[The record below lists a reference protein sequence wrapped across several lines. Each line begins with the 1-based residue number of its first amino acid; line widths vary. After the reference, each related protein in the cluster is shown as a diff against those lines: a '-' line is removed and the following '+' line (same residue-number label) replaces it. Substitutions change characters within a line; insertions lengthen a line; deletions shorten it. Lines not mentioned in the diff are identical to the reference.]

1 MTKATHTILQLLKS
15 LQTIQDKLR
24 FLFLLILFIACD
36 IEEVKDD
43 SIVAKVGE
51 DELKK
56 SDLANVVPFNISETD
71 SIEFVENFIS
81 NWIVNKSLFKKA
93 EINLTELEINEIKNR
108 TNNYYE
114 ELIVDKYRSKLL
126 MNNSDTI
133 VTYVEIQ
140 NYYNE
145 NIGNFLLSNNILKA
159 RYVKLNNK
167 NYNLR
172 EIKRRF
178 RRYNAQDKI
187 FFDSIS
193 IQISNYFLSD
203 SIWINSELFFQKI
216 PILSEDEIKRI
227 VKNNLYFVKED
238 SLDVYLIKVNDKKMV
253 SEISPIEYIEDRLSE
268 ILLYKKKVNYLKK
281 IEKEVLENE

>member
-1 MTKATHTILQLLKS
+1 M
-15 LQTIQDKLR
+15 R
-24 FLFLLILFIACD
+24 FLFFLILFIACD
-36 IEEVKDD
+36 IKEVKDD

-51 DELKK
+51 YELKN
-56 SDLANVVPFNISETD
+56 SDLANVVPLNISETD
-71 SIEFVENFIS
+71 SVEFVENFIS

-93 EINLTELEINEIKNR
+93 EINLTGLEINEIKNS

-114 ELIVDKYRSKLL
+114 ELIIDKYRSKLL

-133 VTYVEIQ
+133 VTYAEIQ

-178 RRYNAQDKI
+178 KRYNTQDKI

-203 SIWINSELFFQKI
+203 STWINSELFFQKI

-238 SLDVYLIKVNDKKMV
+238 SLDVYLIKVNDKKMI
-253 SEISPIEYIEDRLSE
+253 SEISPIEYIQDRLSE
-268 ILLYKKKVNYLKK
+268 ILLNKKKVNYLKK

>member
-1 MTKATHTILQLLKS
+1 M
-15 LQTIQDKLR
+15 R
-24 FLFLLILFIACD
+24 FLFFLILFIACD
-36 IEEVKDD
+36 IKEVKDD

-51 DELKK
+51 YELKN

-71 SIEFVENFIS
+71 SVEFVENFIS

-93 EINLTELEINEIKNR
+93 EINLTGLEISEIKNS
-108 TNNYYE
+108 TNYYYE
-114 ELIVDKYRSKLL
+114 ELIIDKYRSKLL

-133 VTYVEIQ
+133 VTYAEIQ

-178 RRYNAQDKI
+178 RRYNTQDKI

-203 SIWINSELFFQKI
+203 STWINSELFFQKI

-268 ILLYKKKVNYLKK
+268 ILLNKKKVNYLKK

>member
-1 MTKATHTILQLLKS
+1 MS

-24 FLFLLILFIACD
+24 FLFFLILLIACD
-36 IEEVKDD
+36 IRDVKDD
-43 SIVAKVGE
+43 SIVAKKGE
-51 DELKK
+51 SELKK
-56 SDLANVVPFNISETD
+56 SDLADVVPLNISESD

-81 NWIVNKSLFKKA
+81 NWIVKKSLFEKA
-93 EINLTELEINEIKNR
+93 EINLTELELNEIKNS

-114 ELIVDKYRSKLL
+114 ELIIDKYRSKLL
-126 MNNSDTI
+126 MNNNDTI
-133 VTYVEIQ
+133 VTYDEIQ

-145 NIGNFLLSNNILKA
+145 NIGNFLLSNDILKA
-159 RYVKLNNK
+159 RYVKLNSK

-178 RRYNAQDKI
+178 RRFNYQDKI

-203 SIWINSELFFQKI
+203 SIWINSELFFRKI

-238 SLDVYLIKVNDKKMV
+238 SLDVYLIKINDKKMV
-253 SEISPIEYIEDRLSE
+253 SEISPIEYIQDRLSE
-268 ILLYKKKVNYLKK
+268 ILLNKKKVNYLKK

>member
-1 MTKATHTILQLLKS
+1 M
-15 LQTIQDKLR
+15 R
-24 FLFLLILFIACD
+24 FLFFLILFIACD
-36 IEEVKDD
+36 IKEVKDD

-51 DELKK
+51 YELKN

-71 SIEFVENFIS
+71 SVEFVENFIS

-93 EINLTELEINEIKNR
+93 EINLTGLEINEIKNS

-114 ELIVDKYRSKLL
+114 ELIIDKYRSKLL

-133 VTYVEIQ
+133 VTYAEIQ

-178 RRYNAQDKI
+178 RRYNTQDKI

-193 IQISNYFLSD
+193 IQISITFYRTQHGL
-203 SIWINSELFFQKI
+203 
-216 PILSEDEIKRI
+216 ILSYFFKKYQYSAKMKLKELLKTIYILSKRT
-227 VKNNLYFVKED
+227 LW
-238 SLDVYLIKVNDKKMV
+238 M
-253 SEISPIEYIEDRLSE
+253 YI
-268 ILLYKKKVNYLKK
+268 
-281 IEKEVLENE
+281 

>member
-1 MTKATHTILQLLKS
+1 M
-15 LQTIQDKLR
+15 R
-24 FLFLLILFIACD
+24 FLILIILFIACD
-36 IEEVKDD
+36 IREAKDD
-43 SIVAKVGE
+43 SIVAKVGQY
-51 DELKK
+51 ELKK
-56 SDLANVVPFNISETD
+56 SDLDNVVPFNISESD
-71 SIEFVENFIS
+71 SVEFVENFIS
-81 NWIVNKSLFKKA
+81 NWIVKKSLFEKA
-93 EINLTELEINEIKNR
+93 EINLTVFEINEIKNS

-114 ELIVDKYRSKLL
+114 ELIIDKYRSKLL
-126 MNNSDTI
+126 TNNSDTI
-133 VTYVEIQ
+133 VTYDEIQ

-145 NIGNFLLSNNILKA
+145 NIGNFLLSNDIIKA
-159 RYVKLNNK
+159 RYVKLNNN

-178 RRYNAQDKI
+178 RRFNSQDKI

-203 SIWINSELFFQKI
+203 STWINSELFFRKI
-216 PILSEDEIKRI
+216 PMLSEYEIKRI

-253 SEISPIEYIEDRLSE
+253 SEISPIEYIQDRLSE
-268 ILLYKKKVNYLKK
+268 ILLNKKKVNYLKK

>member
-1 MTKATHTILQLLKS
+1 M
-15 LQTIQDKLR
+15 R
-24 FLFLLILFIACD
+24 FLFFLILFIACD
-36 IEEVKDD
+36 IREVKDD
-43 SIVAKVGE
+43 SIVVKVGE
-51 DELKK
+51 SELKK
-56 SDLANVVPFNISETD
+56 SDLADVVPPNISESD
-71 SIEFVENFIS
+71 SIEFVENFIN
-81 NWIVNKSLFKKA
+81 NWIVKKSLFEKA
-93 EINLTELEINEIKNR
+93 EINLTELEINEIKNS

-114 ELIVDKYRSKLL
+114 ELIIDKYRSKLL
-126 MNNSDTI
+126 MNNKDTI
-133 VTYVEIQ
+133 VTYDEIQ

-145 NIGNFLLSNNILKA
+145 NVGNFLLSNDILKA
-159 RYVKLNNK
+159 RYVKLNIK

-178 RRYNAQDKI
+178 RRFNSQDKI

-203 SIWINSELFFQKI
+203 STWINSELFFRKI

-253 SEISPIEYIEDRLSE
+253 SEISPIEYIQDRLSE
-268 ILLYKKKVNYLKK
+268 ILLNKKKVNYLKK